1 MKTKEPIVAKYNNN
15 LIPYLKSYIVDKLE
29 EENNLDVLE
38 KIYSIISPESKMSF
52 EQKFALAKEQTEKYC
67 PEELA
72 KELEAEGF
80 IYSIPGKGSFV
91 SPSREISG
99 EELRRRWE
107 DLDRAVRELRFL
119 GVSEEELIRHLK
131 DEGGDAK

>member
-67 PEELA
+67 HEELA
-72 KELEAEGF
+72 KELEAEGYM
-80 IYSIPGKGSFV
+80 IDKPYPYMDSTQDL
-91 SPSREISG
+91 
-99 EELRRRWE
+99 EEAI
-107 DLDRAVRELRFL
+107 LDDE
-119 GVSEEELIRHLK
+119 K
-131 DEGGDAK
+131 DENAPQEWITKMFPELHV

>member
-52 EQKFALAKEQTEKYC
+52 EQKFALAKEQTEKADVDLSYAVWDKDAV
-67 PEELA
+67 A
-72 KELEAEGF
+72 KELEAEGYMIDKPYPF
-80 IYSIPGKGSFV
+80 MDSTQDL
-91 SPSREISG
+91 
-99 EELRRRWE
+99 EEAIQDDE
-107 DLDRAVRELRFL
+107 
-119 GVSEEELIRHLK
+119 K
-131 DEGGDAK
+131 DENAPQEWITKMFPELHV

>member
-80 IYSIPGKGSFV
+80 MIDKP
-91 SPSREISG
+91 
-99 EELRRRWE
+99 
-107 DLDRAVRELRFL
+107 
-119 GVSEEELIRHLK
+119 
-131 DEGGDAK
+131 